1 MCTKGEKAL
10 RTAAFILR
18 LLNGL
23 YAIALFLILLGAAA
37 FSGYV
42 LWDSRQ
48 VLQSTRELQTALQDY
63 RPSAADAAESAADG
77 GIPEEPK
84 RTDAPETAKENASS
98 FQALQALNPDICAW
112 LSLPGTE
119 IDLPVLQG
127 RDNIEYLSKDAYGN
141 YHLAGSVFLDT
152 RISRQF
158 ADPYLLLYGHNV
170 ENGVLF
176 ADLLKYRDETF
187 FAHCADGRLI
197 LPDRTWSLHPFA
209 CFQTEEREPLVF
221 DPEYAAENLSLLLD
235 YAGENAE
242 QADSA
247 VLSALRADGG
257 KILAMT
263 TCTNGSDEDARTVV
277 LARMEELP

>member
-63 RPSAADAAESAADG
+63 RPSAADAAD
-77 GIPEEPK
+77 
-84 RTDAPETAKENASS
+84 ETAKENASS

-127 RDNIEYLSKDAYGN
+127 RDNIKYLSTDAYGN
-141 YHLAGSVFLDT
+141 YHMAGSVFLDT
-152 RISRQF
+152 RNSRQF

-170 ENGVLF
+170 ENGALF
-176 ADLLKYRDETF
+176 AGLLEYRDETF

-197 LPDRTWSLHPFA
+197 LPDKTWSLHPFA

>member
-1 MCTKGEKAL
+1 M
-10 RTAAFILR
+10 
-18 LLNGL
+18 
-23 YAIALFLILLGAAA
+23 
-37 FSGYV
+37 
-42 LWDSRQ
+42 
-48 VLQSTRELQTALQDY
+48 
-63 RPSAADAAESAADG
+63 
-77 GIPEEPK
+77 
-84 RTDAPETAKENASS
+84 
-98 FQALQALNPDICAW
+98 
-112 LSLPGTE
+112 
-119 IDLPVLQG
+119 LQG
-127 RDNIEYLSKDAYGN
+127 RENNEYLSKDAFGN

-152 RISRQF
+152 RNSRQF

-170 ENGVLF
+170 ENGALF
-176 ADLLKYRDETF
+176 ADLLKYRDAAF
-187 FAHCADGRLI
+187 FAQCADGRLI

-221 DPEYAAENLSLLLD
+221 DPEYAAGNRALLLD